1 LNTQSALHP
10 RNWRLRARLLVS
22 MLALTLLPLLIA
34 STLSARQSSAT
45 LTTSIGADYRQQ
57 SAIRASRVAE
67 LLNEQVHLLQVLANS
82 PRLVLAAR
90 SASGEYPADK
100 ASAAAK
106 LQQLEQQWHTATDDS
121 WIIKQTVIGQP
132 ADELR
137 RFQKMIPAHVE
148 VFLTDSHGATVVA
161 TSRTS
166 DLDQSDEE
174 WWRATW
180 NNGAGAVWISQPVF
194 DHSTNTRN
202 LIFAVPVVDPMRQEQ
217 VGVLRGTYTLEAIND
232 LVAVY
237 AGSDQPHMLLVGP
250 DNSVISSTNEA
261 EAEQSLPAE
270 FAGAQDATGAPDAGT
285 DARFIL
291 ASAPVHGAANEASVE
306 ALGWRVLIAQK
317 RSIALAPVTNQ
328 LSNLVLVALPLA
340 VVAALIA
347 LLLGT
352 HLARPLSQLAR
363 AAQSGNLAALAAA
376 PMVQNRTEVGQLAT
390 SLQHLAQS
398 VLDSRTAIEAA
409 NHSLE
414 GTVAQRTAELYT
426 VVQQQ
431 EDLLATQTR
440 LLQQIADMSMPV
452 LPVSP
457 GVVVIPLVGTI
468 NDERAANLSARLLQG
483 VQEQR
488 ARVALLDI
496 TGVPLVDT
504 HVARALMDAVA
515 GARLL
520 GARTLLVGIRPEI
533 AQTLVG
539 LGVELQGLETTTTL
553 QEGLSRAQALI
564 SGAVGTG
571 VRRGVSAI

>member
-90 SASGEYPADK
+90 SASGEYPADQT
-100 ASAAAK
+100 SAAAK

-161 TSRTS
+161 TKRTS
-166 DLDQSDEE
+166 DLDQSDED
-174 WWRATW
+174 WWRAAW
-180 NNGAGAVWISQPVF
+180 NNGSGTVYISQPMLEQG
-194 DHSTNTRN
+194 SSTRN

-217 VGVLRGTYTLEAIND
+217 VGVLRGTYTLEAIHN
-232 LVAVY
+232 LIAVY
-237 AGSDQPHMLLVGP
+237 AGSDQPHMMLVGP
-250 DNSVISSTNEA
+250 DDSVISSTTEA

-270 FAGAQDATGAPDAGT
+270 FAGARDATETLDAGT
-285 DARFIL
+285 EARFIL
-291 ASAPVHGAANEASVE
+291 ASAPVHGTANEAFVE
-306 ALGWRVLIAQK
+306 ALSWRVLIAQK

-328 LSNLVLVALPLA
+328 LSNSVLVALPLA

-352 HLARPLSQLAR
+352 HLARPLSKLAR

-376 PMVQNRTEVGQLAT
+376 PLVQNRTEVGQLAT

-398 VLDSRTAIEAA
+398 VLDSRAAIEAA

-414 GTVAQRTAELYT
+414 GTVAQRTAELHT

-431 EDLLATQTR
+431 EDLLKTQTR
-440 LLQQIADMSMPV
+440 LLQQIAEMSMPV

-504 HVARALMDAVA
+504 QVARALMDAVA

-520 GARTLLVGIRPEI
+520 GARTLLVGVRPEI

-539 LGVELQGLETTTTL
+539 LGVELHGLETTTTL

-564 SGAVGTG
+564 SGAVGY
-571 VRRGVSAI
+571 RRS

>member
-1 LNTQSALHP
+1 
-10 RNWRLRARLLVS
+10 
-22 MLALTLLPLLIA
+22 MLALTLLPLIIA
-34 STLSARQSSAT
+34 STLSARQTSAA
-45 LTTSIGADYRQQ
+45 LTASISADYRQE
-57 SAIRASRVAE
+57 SATRANRVAE
-67 LLNEQVHLLQVLANS
+67 LLNAQVHLLQVLANS

-90 SASGEYPADK
+90 SANGEYPADP

-148 VFLTDSHGATVVA
+148 VFLTDARGATVVA

-174 WWRATW
+174 WWRVAW

-217 VGVLRGTYTLEAIND
+217 VGVLRGTYTLAAIQD
-232 LVAVY
+232 LIAVY
-237 AGSDQPHMLLVGP
+237 AGPDQPQMLLVGP
-250 DNSVISSTNEA
+250 KGVIGSTSGA
-261 EAEQSLPAE
+261 EAEQQLPAE
-270 FAGAQDATGAPDAGT
+270 FANASESAGT
-285 DARFIL
+285 LEAGADERFIF
-291 ASAPVHGAANEASVE
+291 AAAPVRGTASE
-306 ALGWRVLIAQK
+306 TFIQALDWHVLLLQERA
-317 RSIALAPVTNQ
+317 IALAPVANQ
-328 LSNLVLVALPLA
+328 VSALVVVAAPLA
-340 VVAALIA
+340 LIAALIA

-352 HLARPLSQLAR
+352 QLARPLSQLAR
-363 AAQSGNLAALAAA
+363 AAQSGNLAALALTSVAH
-376 PMVQNRTEVGQLAT
+376 NRTEVGQLST

-398 VLDSRTAIEAA
+398 VLDSRAAIEAA
-409 NHSLE
+409 NRGLE
-414 GTVAQRTAELYT
+414 ATVAERTAELHT
-426 VVQQQ
+426 VVRQQ

-440 LLQQIADMSMPV
+440 LLQQIDDMAMPV

-457 GVVVIPLVGTI
+457 GIVVIPLVGTI
-468 NDERAANLSARLLQG
+468 NEERAANLSARLLHG

-504 HVARALMDAVA
+504 QVAQALMDAVA

-520 GARTLLVGIRPEI
+520 GAQTLLVGVRPEI

-539 LGVELQGLETTTTL
+539 LGVELRGLETTATL
-553 QEGLSRAQALI
+553 QEGLSRARALI
-564 SGAVGTG
+564 SGTAGH
-571 VRRGVSAI
+571 RRS